1 MTVPADITLAA
12 AVPNSPGAVD
22 GDTAE
27 ALTGFLIAKAPDLA
41 REFAAGQTDA
51 AQPVPPT
58 SPAWMADIAAGRV
71 LTTFD
76 AMTVCNVTTAEAVQ
90 SRCRRAEQDQ
100 RPIGICFAGLW
111 LIDLELL
118 LNSIGPVGTPARL
131 SAESRAKKLPKFC
144 SDKISR
150 LKK

>member
-1 MTVPADITLAA
+1 MNRNCPQLARPESGQLMDVADDLAR
-12 AVPNSPGAVD
+12 
-22 GDTAE
+22 
-27 ALTGFLIAKAPDLA
+27 FLIAKAPVLA
-41 REFAAGQTDA
+41 AEFAAGRPAEPADLA
-51 AQPVPPT
+51 KPT
-58 SPAWMADIAAGRV
+58 LPAWMTDVAGGRV

-118 LNSIGPVGTPARL
+118 LDSIGPVGTPARL

-144 SDKISR
+144 SDKILR

>member
-1 MTVPADITLAA
+1 MTPRPDIALGSAPERAEPSADMADALA
-12 AVPNSPGAVD
+12 S
-22 GDTAE
+22 
-27 ALTGFLIAKAPDLA
+27 FLIARLPALA
-41 REFAAGQTDA
+41 QEFAAGQTDA
-51 AQPVPPT
+51 VQPVMPT
-58 SPAWMADIAAGRV
+58 SPAWMRDIAAGRV
-71 LTTFD
+71 LTTND
-76 AMTVCNVTTAEAVQ
+76 AMVICNVTTAEAVQ

-118 LNSIGPVGTPARL
+118 LNSIGPAGTPARL

-144 SDKISR
+144 SDKTLR

>member
-1 MTVPADITLAA
+1 MTAQADIARIA
-12 AVPNSPGAVD
+12 AVPNSPGAVVAGIAD
-22 GDTAE
+22 E
-27 ALTGFLIAKAPDLA
+27 LTSFLVAKAPALG
-41 REFAAGQTDA
+41 REFAAGQNDA
-51 AQPVPPT
+51 VQTAPT
-58 SPAWMADIAAGRV
+58 SPAWMRDIAAGRV

-144 SDKISR
+144 SDKILR